1 MSVTSRHGNSVDSSL
16 SRPRPVVPFVD
27 RRAIF
32 LLFTLFSLS
41 LACQHCSFQCS
52 DSASLE
58 AHEADFHL
66 CKVRFAESNFEKMFL
81 AGLRLE
87 IQRAGELITAQ
98 EEPCQGRVGKSG
110 N

>member
-1 MSVTSRHGNSVDSSL
+1 M
-16 SRPRPVVPFVD
+16 
-27 RRAIF
+27 
-32 LLFTLFSLS
+32 
-41 LACQHCSFQCS
+41 
-52 DSASLE
+52 E

-87 IQRAGELITAQ
+87 IQRARELITAQ
-98 EEPCQGRVGKSG
+98 EEPCQGRAGKSG

>member
-1 MSVTSRHGNSVDSSL
+1 M
-16 SRPRPVVPFVD
+16 
-27 RRAIF
+27 
-32 LLFTLFSLS
+32 
-41 LACQHCSFQCS
+41 
-52 DSASLE
+52 E

-87 IQRAGELITAQ
+87 IQRAGELIAAQ